1 MIWLLKIPL
10 SKDREND
17 ICECF
22 VDGQIDFQ
30 YPDSVEDFDD
40 LLEYFQRKR
49 APCNENCLGKNTKL
63 DRLIMDDVSG
73 LTDRSE
79 EFANFS
85 TVSQTFGLTCIYIFH
100 TIYPTRQNWQMV
112 LSQTKIFNIYP
123 GSIQASSKVKILS
136 SFCSRCRLNYVPNR
150 GLWINWLYFDI
161 SNSSK
166 KQCLTIDTR
175 DNNDLGPAK
184 FRTQADNNKEQIC
197 YYNRNKR
204 DKNFNSL
211 LAVRKQTPST

>member
-1 MIWLLKIPL
+1 
-10 SKDREND
+10 
-17 ICECF
+17 
-22 VDGQIDFQ
+22 
-30 YPDSVEDFDD
+30 
-40 LLEYFQRKR
+40 
-49 APCNENCLGKNTKL
+49 
-63 DRLIMDDVSG
+63 MDDVSG

-150 GLWINWLYFDI
+150 GLWIN
-161 SNSSK
+161 
-166 KQCLTIDTR
+166 
-175 DNNDLGPAK
+175 
-184 FRTQADNNKEQIC
+184 
-197 YYNRNKR
+197 
-204 DKNFNSL
+204 
-211 LAVRKQTPST
+211 